1 MCSGQRTLDIV
12 PQAPSTFNFDVR
24 TLIVEELNKYSGW
37 LTREPQVSCL
47 HLLSTGITPGWHRTH
62 RDPHASASQV
72 IELKACTMVPSLAFL
87 LLLRFIYISYIWVLC
102 LHEYQENGTDPT
114 TDGCEPLCS
123 YWELHSGPLKE
134 HPVLLTAEP
143 SLQPMLPP
151 YFKLH
156 FLPGGD
162 GARL

>member
-1 MCSGQRTLDIV
+1 MDSGWSPSTATLTRIYIILCLCVHVHVYMSVCVCVCVCSGQRTLDIV

-24 TLIVEELNKYSGW
+24 TLIVEELTKYSGW

-87 LLLRFIYISYIWVLC
+87 LLLRFIYISYI
-102 LHEYQENGTDPT
+102 
-114 TDGCEPLCS
+114 
-123 YWELHSGPLKE
+123 
-134 HPVLLTAEP
+134 
-143 SLQPMLPP
+143 
-151 YFKLH
+151 
-156 FLPGGD
+156 
-162 GARL
+162 